1 MEKLNM
7 EKLNIEWTKG
17 IWTITVPATM
27 EIVPKQI
34 LPSAVWS
41 SVLLRKFTIFNSRT
55 FFAKGK
61 FMHQGATFYIGSYIS
76 EGKIDMLVEETT
88 GMGCGV
94 KGKSDVEKSFF
105 EGIQRGSTHSH
116 STAMQ
121 YYIQRMQEIMGMSV
135 NITLMSLI

>member
-1 MEKLNM
+1 MER
-7 EKLNIEWTKG
+7 LNIEWTKG
-17 IWTITVPATM
+17 IWSITVPAITD
-27 EIVPKQI
+27 IVPKQI

-41 SVLLRKFTIFNSRT
+41 SVLLRKFTIFDSRT

-61 FMHQGATFYIGSYIS
+61 FMYQGAKFYIGSYES
-76 EGKIDMLVEETT
+76 EGKIDMVVEETT

-94 KGKSDVEKSFF
+94 KGKSDVEKYFF
-105 EGIQRGSTHSH
+105 EGIQRGSTYSPY

-121 YYIQRMQEIMGMSV
+121 YYMQRMQEIMGMSV

>member
-1 MEKLNM
+1 M

-41 SVLLRKFTIFNSRT
+41 KLLLKKRTIFGKRT

-61 FMHQGATFYIGSYIS
+61 FKYQGAAFYIGSYIS

-105 EGIQRGSTHSH
+105 EGTQRGSTYSPY

-121 YYIQRMQEIMGMSV
+121 YYVQRMQEIMGMSV